1 MQLDFGLKKC
11 YRLSLE
17 DYGYPGDICYWLRM
31 DHLKDGS
38 PEWQVLFEYYMRQQ
52 HWDKWIMPGMT
63 CIDIGGHSGDTA
75 IPMAVLSRGT
85 VLSSEPNPSIYPYL
99 EMNCRINQH
108 LARFVA
114 VMDAVSSKNADSVK
128 FGDHNNMMCNGG
140 IVEQIDP
147 GTQENVDKQTGATID
162 VNAMTLET
170 MINQYLTKEQQ
181 DAIGFIKTDTEGHD
195 IEIIASSRD
204 ILLKYKPVLFTEWF
218 SSYSPWASK
227 QLFATIEDCGYV
239 AFNPETMAEVDPSIR
254 TCEDLLCLHKDN
266 L

>member
-1 MQLDFGLKKC
+1 
-11 YRLSLE
+11 
-17 DYGYPGDICYWLRM
+17 
-31 DHLKDGS
+31 
-38 PEWQVLFEYYMRQQ
+38 
-52 HWDKWIMPGMT
+52 
-63 CIDIGGHSGDTA
+63 
-75 IPMAVLSRGT
+75 
-85 VLSSEPNPSIYPYL
+85 
-99 EMNCRINQH
+99 MNCRINQH

-114 VMDAVSSKNADSVK
+114 VMDAVSSKNADSVT

-162 VNAMTLET
+162 VNTMTLET
-170 MINQYLTKEQQ
+170 MITQYLTKEQQ

>member
-17 DYGYPGDICYWLRM
+17 DYGYPGDVCYWLRM
-31 DHLKDGS
+31 DHFKDGS

-52 HWDKWIMPGMT
+52 HWDKWITPGMT

-75 IPMAVLSRGT
+75 VPMAVLSRGT
-85 VLSSEPNPSIYPYL
+85 VLSSEPNPTIYPYL
-99 EMNCRINQH
+99 EMNCRMNDH
-108 LARFVA
+108 LATMIP
-114 VMDAVSSKNADSVK
+114 VMDAVSSSNEAMVT
-128 FGDHNNMMCNGG
+128 FGDHQNMMCNGG
-140 IVEQIDP
+140 IVKQADL
-147 GTQENVDKQTGATID
+147 GTQQNIDKKTGDTIQ
-162 VNAMTLET
+162 VSTMTLET
-170 MINQYLTKEQQ
+170 MLNQHLTKEQQ

-227 QLFATIEDCGYV
+227 KLFETIEDCGYV
-239 AFNPETMAEVDPSIR
+239 AFNPETMAEVDPSTR